1 MNFLYTA
8 VAFLLALGPLIIFH
22 ELGHYWVARA
32 CGVKVLRFS
41 LGMGK
46 VVWSRRFGP
55 DQTEWAV
62 SALPLGGYVQML
74 DSRDPQTAPKDE
86 KESARDFMRQNV

>member
-1 MNFLYTA
+1 MNFITTVL
-8 VAFLLALGPLIIFH
+8 AFLLALGPLIIFH
-22 ELGHYWVARA
+22 ELGHYAVARL

-41 LGMGK
+41 VGMGK

-62 SALPLGGYVQML
+62 SMLPLGGYVKML
-74 DSRDPQTAPKDE
+74 DSRDPGRAA
-86 KESARDFMRQNV
+86 S

>member
-1 MNFLYTA
+1 
-8 VAFLLALGPLIIFH
+8 
-22 ELGHYWVARA
+22 VARL

-41 LGMGK
+41 IGMGK

-62 SALPLGGYVQML
+62 SALPLGGYVKML
-74 DSRDPQTAPKDE
+74 DSRDPTWAPVGREDL
-86 KESARDFMRQNV
+86 ARVHAPERLEAHRHRGRRPGGIS